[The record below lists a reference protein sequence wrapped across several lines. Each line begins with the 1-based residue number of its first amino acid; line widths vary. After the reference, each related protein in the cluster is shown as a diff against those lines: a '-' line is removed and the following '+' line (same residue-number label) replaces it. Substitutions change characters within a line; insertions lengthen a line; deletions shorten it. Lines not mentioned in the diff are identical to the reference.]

1 MKGKVYK
8 MDKVYMK
15 GNLAVQGVLNYKCKP
30 FFNVNNTAYEVAEM
44 LIENG
49 FTVVV
54 IKQGA
59 NYDVFRVLKSYPRYK
74 AKNGVDISFFMNQDN
89 ITIYDHEEPKEVYAY
104 FKKFWAVSC
113 EYNALKFVG
122 K

>member
-1 MKGKVYK
+1 

-15 GNLAVQGVLNYKCKP
+15 RNLALQGVLNYKCKP
-30 FFNVNNTAYEVAEM
+30 FFDVSNTAYEVAEM
-44 LIENG
+44 LIDNG

-54 IKQGA
+54 INQGGT
-59 NYDVFRVLKSYPRYK
+59 YDIFQVLKSYPRYK
-74 AKNGVDISFFMNQDN
+74 AKNGVDISFFMNREN
-89 ITIYDHEEPKEVYAY
+89 IIIYEYENPKEVYAY
-104 FKKFWAVSC
+104 FKKLWSVSC